1 VSWRWLWR
9 EDELAPRL
17 VQVRGFPRWRADLF
31 LLDPTMTDGM
41 MNDPRVS
48 RPGARI
54 DRRKH
59 RGHWGKIA
67 EPFALMVEML
77 LISSAG
83 HVVKGLMRR
92 GDHAAQTLI
101 SLPHMGRG
109 RKNLGSCAPIGE
121 ILQGLPDLPPRDP
134 VDLEGARDTT

>member
-1 VSWRWLWR
+1 
-9 EDELAPRL
+9 
-17 VQVRGFPRWRADLF
+17 
-31 LLDPTMTDGM
+31 MTDGM

-92 GDHAAQTLI
+92 SDHAALTLI

-109 RKNLGSCAPIGE
+109 RKKPRLMC
-121 ILQGLPDLPPRDP
+121 PD
-134 VDLEGARDTT
+134 G